1 MMHAAVLLAAL
12 GAFGL
17 GDITDIVQ
25 SDDLQ
30 TALDVADAFA
40 EAGRGVSDS
49 EEYYIGRAVAAN
61 VLTSFTPAGSAEF
74 TKYLNSVG
82 CWVAACSPMPC
93 TYGGWHFQLLSSSQ
107 INAMACPG
115 GTIFIT
121 KGLLSLV
128 HDEDE
133 LACVLAHEV
142 AHAALHHGIGSV
154 QKSRWVNAFSVAG
167 MATAERLGSEEI
179 AEAAE
184 SYGDVVADV
193 TESLVTRGY
202 SRESERSAD
211 SLAVIIAASA
221 GYDPAGL
228 ARVLQRMSQ
237 VTSRSGPGF
246 WQTHPSPEDRIGN
259 LQGVAGGQ
267 TPGYETRKA
276 RFEAALS
283 VMDSSSPSPGSSGSG
298 GRGSSTGGGS
308 TGAGRGGSSGGG
320 SEEDGRNSSSR

>member
-1 MMHAAVLLAAL
+1 MTHAGIILAAL
-12 GAFGL
+12 AGFGL

-25 SDDLQ
+25 SDDVQ
-30 TALDVADAFA
+30 TALEVADAFA
-40 EAGRGVSDS
+40 AAGRGVSDS

-61 VLTSFTPAGSAEF
+61 VLASFTPAGSAEF
-74 TKYLNSVG
+74 NKYLNSVG
-82 CWVAACSPMPC
+82 CWVASCSPTPC

-121 KGLLSLV
+121 RGLLALV

-154 QKSRWVNAFSVAG
+154 QKSRWVQAFSVAG
-167 MATAERLGSEEI
+167 MATADRLGSEEI

-184 SYGDVVADV
+184 NYGDLVTDV

-228 ARVLQRMSQ
+228 GRVLQRMAQ
-237 VTSRSGPGF
+237 VTTRSGPGF
-246 WQTHPSPEDRIGN
+246 WQTHPSPEDRIAD
-259 LQGVAGGQ
+259 LQGVVGGQ
-267 TPGYETRKA
+267 TPGYEARKA
-276 RFEAALS
+276 RFEAALA
-283 VMDSSSPSPGSSGSG
+283 VIDSPSSGSSGSG
-298 GRGSSTGGGS
+298 GRGSSGGGS
-308 TGAGRGGSSGGG
+308 GSGRGGSSSGDGDLEEERG
-320 SEEDGRNSSSR
+320 SGSRQ

>member
-1 MMHAAVLLAAL
+1 MMHAAVLVAAL
-12 GAFGL
+12 TGFGL

-25 SDDLQ
+25 SDDVQ

-40 EAGRGVSDS
+40 TAGRGVSDS

-61 VLTSFTPAGSAEF
+61 VLLSFAPAGSAEF
-74 TKYLNSVG
+74 TRYLNSVG
-82 CWVAACSPMPC
+82 CWVAACSPTPC

-121 KGLLSLV
+121 KGLLALV

-154 QKSRWVNAFSVAG
+154 QKSRWVQAFSTAG

-184 SYGDVVADV
+184 NYGDLVTDV
-193 TESLVTRGY
+193 TESLITRGY

-211 SLAVIIAASA
+211 SLAVIIAAAA

-228 ARVLQRMSQ
+228 ERVLQRMAQ
-237 VTSRSGPGF
+237 VTTRSGPGF
-246 WQTHPSPEDRIGN
+246 WQTHPSPEDRIAD
-259 LQGVAGGQ
+259 LQGVVGGQ

-276 RFEAALS
+276 RFEAALA
-283 VMDSSSPSPGSSGSG
+283 VMDSTSPSSGSSGSG
-298 GRGSSTGGGS
+298 GRGSSGS
-308 TGAGRGGSSGGG
+308 ASGSSRSGSSGGG
-320 SEEDGRNSSSR
+320 DQEEERGSGSR